1 MESTLQVL
9 MDSALK
15 SEVEA
20 LYKSHGICSEEAVRI
35 FAQHSIRDGGMPFT
49 PSLKTWDGLTQAE
62 IDARLH
68 KSMADVAAGRV
79 ISQEQLDAEM
89 RERFEHR

>member
-1 MESTLQVL
+1 MAMESTLQVR

-15 SEVEA
+15 TEVGTSFA
-20 LYKSHGICSEEAVRI
+20 EAVRI
-35 FAQHSIRDGGMPFT
+35 FAQQSIREGGMPFT
-49 PSLKTWDGLTQAE
+49 PSLKSWDELSQAE

-79 ISQEQLDAEM
+79 ISQEQLDAIM
-89 RERFEHR
+89 RERFARG